1 MRSKNNIPNFITL
14 LNLLSGSVAIILAL
28 SGELIMASCLIILA
42 AILDF
47 LDGLAARI
55 LNARSDIG
63 AQLDSLADVISFG
76 LAPSV
81 IMYLLLLDSPG
92 LPAWNAGSVPLLPF
106 VSLLLAASGAYRLAK
121 FNTDPQQES
130 EFKGLP
136 IPSTGLFVASLPLI
150 LNQYSESSLIFGL
163 ISSYYTLLA
172 IILFL
177 SYLMVSSIPM
187 ISLKF
192 KNLKWRDNIFRFIL
206 VAAVPLFFI
215 FFCFSAIPI
224 VIFLYIIFS
233 LISPSLKT
241 KKIKHL

>member
-14 LNLLSGSVAIILAL
+14 LNLISGSVAIILAF
-28 SGELIMASCLIILA
+28 SGEMFFASWFIILA

-47 LDGLAARI
+47 LDGLAARV
-55 LNARSDIG
+55 LHARSDIG

-81 IMYLLLLDSPG
+81 IMYLLLLESPE
-92 LPAWNAGSVPLLPF
+92 LPAWNAGSMPLLPF
-106 VSLLLAASGAYRLAK
+106 ASLLIAACGAYRLAK
-121 FNTDPQQES
+121 FNTDPQQEL

-136 IPSTGLFVASLPLI
+136 IPSTGLFVASLPLM
-150 LNQYSESSLIFGL
+150 LNQYSESSLQFGI
-163 ISSYYTLLA
+163 ISNYYTLLA

-192 KNLKWRDNIFRFIL
+192 KDLKWRNNISRFIL
-206 VAAVPLFFI
+206 LGAVPVLFV
-215 FFCFSAIPI
+215 FFRFSAIPMI
-224 VIFLYIIFS
+224 IFLYIILS
-233 LISPSLKT
+233 IAIQPT
-241 KKIKHL
+241 ITQDD